1 MWVLDQPYTPRAE
14 RLFVGTPL
22 TLLALLAAGAVA
34 AVALVEVGVLP
45 PRSLRVIGVAAG
57 HGALLAAALAW
68 TGVSSPSQIVA
79 VVLLALA
86 AAAGLGPP
94 GALAD
99 LLPGVR
105 GLLPAACRPPTG
117 LGP

>member
-45 PRSLRVIGVAAG
+45 PRSLRVVGVAAG

-68 TGVSSPSQIVA
+68 TGVSAPSQIVA
-79 VVLLALA
+79 VRPPALA
-86 AAAGLGPP
+86 VAAAGP
-94 GALAD
+94 GT
-99 LLPGVR
+99 R
-105 GLLPAACRPPTG
+105 GAFPDRPPAG
-117 LGP
+117 RARRLSP